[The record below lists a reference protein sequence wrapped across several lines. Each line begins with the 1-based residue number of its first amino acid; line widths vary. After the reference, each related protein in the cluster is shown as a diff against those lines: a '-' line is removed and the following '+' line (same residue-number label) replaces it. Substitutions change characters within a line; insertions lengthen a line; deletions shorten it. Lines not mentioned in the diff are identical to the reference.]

1 MLGFSSQTGSKPPG
15 SGSSDPGSQSTGAK
29 DKSPRLPKL
38 FNSGGSVKGEKSSN
52 SHQLRPPGMS
62 KTPSPVVQIQVHLL
76 PGNTNE
82 TAAAAVN
89 NIHQQQRPR
98 RHSLERFVS
107 NSCQKPVWAWNDN
120 EQSRL
125 LFGTTSLMKTSLLAI
140 TTCCVKHR
148 WRTASHLRMSRLHHQ
163 RGRDWT
169 FRWPCRICP
178 ANPFRVRRPTAAN
191 ARRHTVSPTFV
202 QLTISVEGR
211 YHRRI

>member
-1 MLGFSSQTGSKPPG
+1 MATASAAAVGGADAGLAVPVNRGHRPSYSEPPNEWQDIRDMLGFSSQTGSKPPG

-107 NSCQKPVWAWNDN
+107 NSCQKPVWA
-120 EQSRL
+120 
-125 LFGTTSLMKTSLLAI
+125 
-140 TTCCVKHR
+140 
-148 WRTASHLRMSRLHHQ
+148 
-163 RGRDWT
+163 
-169 FRWPCRICP
+169 
-178 ANPFRVRRPTAAN
+178 
-191 ARRHTVSPTFV
+191 
-202 QLTISVEGR
+202 
-211 YHRRI
+211 